1 MAENNSEIIAVTQG
15 SRIKISTNGGIN
27 FYEVSSPILPS
38 SSIKDIAF
46 DPNNDNN
53 IIVTYASYSKD
64 NKKIFLSAIIEKTAI
79 VFPVNFFSL
88 KFEAKFIDASWL

>member
-1 MAENNSEIIAVTQG
+1 MKILDQIGPPLSESLFDGNINNVAMAENNSEIIAVTQG

-27 FYEVSSPILPS
+27 FNEISSPILPN

-53 IIVTYASYSKD
+53 IIVTYASYSND
-64 NKKIFLSAIIEKTAI
+64 NKRY
-79 VFPVNFFSL
+79 FFI
-88 KFEAKFIDASWL
+88 K